1 MENHSASTAAASGS
15 PGETI
20 RALRKRNGMTLS
32 DVSARTG
39 LSISTISKLEKG
51 QLALTYDKLM
61 LLSKGLAV
69 DIAELLDPKPRAPTA
84 GGAAGGAATSGG
96 ATGVGVA
103 GAKAGAGGR
112 RVVHRTGEG
121 QLIETRSYRHLYLA
135 TELLNKHFTPL
146 ISEARARTIQ
156 EYLAEFGDFIRHP
169 GQEFALV
176 LEGEIEFHTE
186 QYAPLRLKTGDSVY
200 FDSEMGHAYLKA
212 SKGACRIVSVS
223 SPGGGDGEVIETL
236 VNASQRH
243 ARDVAQSPASP
254 PRVVRSKSR
263 TAK

>member
-1 MENHSASTAAASGS
+1 MENHSASSAVASAS
-15 PGETI
+15 PGEKI

-39 LSISTISKLEKG
+39 LAISTISKLEKG
-51 QLALTYDKLM
+51 QLSLTYDKLM

-69 DIAELLDPKPRAPTA
+69 DIAELLDPKPRAPA
-84 GGAAGGAATSGG
+84 ASGAAGGG
-96 ATGVGVA
+96 ATGA
-103 GAKAGAGGR
+103 GAASGATAGAGGR

-146 ISEARARTIQ
+146 VSEARARTIQ

-186 QYAPLRLKTGDSVY
+186 LYTPLRLKTGDSVY
-200 FDSEMGHAYLKA
+200 FDSEMGHAYLKG
-212 SKGACRIVSVS
+212 SEGACRIVSVS
-223 SPGGGDGEVIETL
+223 SPGGGAGEVIETL
-236 VNASQRH
+236 VNASERH
-243 ARDVAQSPASP
+243 ASSLARSPASP
-254 PRVVRSKSR
+254 PRVVRRKPP

>member
-1 MENHSASTAAASGS
+1 MENHSDSPVAESAS
-15 PGETI
+15 PGEKI

-39 LSISTISKLEKG
+39 LAISTISKLEKG
-51 QLALTYDKLM
+51 QLSLTYDKLM

-69 DIAELLDPKPRAPTA
+69 DIAELLDPKPRAPATSGA
-84 GGAAGGAATSGG
+84 ATGGSAAGGGAAGR
-96 ATGVGVA
+96 
-103 GAKAGAGGR
+103 GGR
-112 RVVHRTGEG
+112 RVVHRSGEG

-146 ISEARARTIQ
+146 VSEARARTIQ

-169 GQEFALV
+169 GEEFALV

-186 QYAPLRLKTGDSVY
+186 LYTPLRLKTGDSVY
-200 FDSEMGHAYLKA
+200 FDSEMGHAYLKG
-212 SKGACRIVSVS
+212 SEGACRIVSVS
-223 SPGGGDGEVIETL
+223 SPGGANGEIIETL
-236 VNASQRH
+236 VNASERH
-243 ARDVAQSPASP
+243 ASSLVQGPASP
-254 PRVVRSKSR
+254 PRVVRRKPR

>member
-1 MENHSASTAAASGS
+1 MENHSASPAAASAS
-15 PGETI
+15 PGDKI

-39 LSISTISKLEKG
+39 LAISTISKLEKG
-51 QLALTYDKLM
+51 QLSLTYDKLM

-69 DIAELLDPKPRAPTA
+69 DIAELLDPKPRAPAVGGGATG
-84 GGAAGGAATSGG
+84 GGAAGGGAAGR
-96 ATGVGVA
+96 
-103 GAKAGAGGR
+103 GGR

-146 ISEARARTIQ
+146 VSEARARTIQ

-169 GQEFALV
+169 GEEFALV

-186 QYAPLRLKTGDSVY
+186 LYTPLRLKTGDSVY
-200 FDSEMGHAYLKA
+200 FDSEMGHAYLKG
-212 SKGACRIVSVS
+212 SEGACRIVSVS

-236 VNASQRH
+236 VNASERH
-243 ARDVAQSPASP
+243 ASSLARSPASP
-254 PRVVRSKSR
+254 PRVVRHKPR

>member
-1 MENHSASTAAASGS
+1 MENLSDSTAAASGT
-15 PGETI
+15 PGENI

-39 LSISTISKLEKG
+39 LAISTISKLEKG
-51 QLALTYDKLM
+51 QLSLTYDKLM

-69 DIAELLDPKPRAPTA
+69 DIAELLDPKPRTPTA
-84 GGAAGGAATSGG
+84 GSTAGGKATGGGPAG
-96 ATGVGVA
+96 AT
-103 GAKAGAGGR
+103 AGAGGR
-112 RVVHRTGEG
+112 RIVHRAGEG

-146 ISEARARTIQ
+146 VSEARARTIQ

-186 QYAPLRLKTGDSVY
+186 LYAPLRLKTGDSVY
-200 FDSEMGHAYLKA
+200 FDSEMGHAYLKG
-212 SKGACRIVSVS
+212 SNGACRIVSVS
-223 SPGGGDGEVIETL
+223 SPGAGDGEVIETL

-243 ARDVAQSPASP
+243 ARNLAQSPASP
-254 PRVVRSKSR
+254 PRVVRSKPR

>member
-1 MENHSASTAAASGS
+1 
-15 PGETI
+15 
-20 RALRKRNGMTLS
+20 MTLS

-39 LSISTISKLEKG
+39 LAISTISKLEKG
-51 QLALTYDKLM
+51 QLSLTYDKLM

-69 DIAELLDPKPRAPTA
+69 DIAELLDPEPRVPSA
-84 GGAAGGAATSGG
+84 GGAAGD
-96 ATGVGVA
+96 GVA
-103 GAKAGAGGR
+103 GGGAAGGGRGGR
-112 RVVHRTGEG
+112 RVVHRAGEG

-146 ISEARARTIQ
+146 VSEARARTIQ

-186 QYAPLRLKTGDSVY
+186 LYTPLLLKTGDSVY
-200 FDSEMGHAYLKA
+200 FDSEMGHAYLKG

-236 VNASQRH
+236 VSASARH
-243 ARDVAQSPASP
+243 ASSLVPGAAAP
-254 PRVVRSKSR
+254 PRVVRRKPR
-263 TAK
+263 AAK